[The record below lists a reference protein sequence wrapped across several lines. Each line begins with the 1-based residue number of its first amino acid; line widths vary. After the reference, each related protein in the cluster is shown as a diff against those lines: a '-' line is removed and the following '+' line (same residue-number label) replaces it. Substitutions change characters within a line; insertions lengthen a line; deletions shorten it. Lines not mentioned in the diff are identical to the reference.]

1 MTSKVLERILF
12 YRRLFNGELNIYVY
26 IYIFIILLIGAMQY
40 QLTFSAS
47 MGNGQ
52 TKGKI
57 YQF

>member
-12 YRRLFNGELNIYVY
+12 YRRLFNGELKYIC